1 MEVVKRFLTGFFLT
15 TFILLSLALPAR
27 AKAFSLQQ
35 TLSPITSLLV
45 SVGEKVQYFFAFTPS
60 AKVKVLENQAQ
71 RRLTIAQNDTS
82 KAENSIKEY
91 QDIKDKQNTLL
102 DKIDDDTLKQVQEQ
116 TLEEQQTLAKI
127 GNNQKDIVET
137 VRTVNT
143 TVVEGI
149 KNVVTLK
156 EGTTAG
162 EAFEQKA
169 TIVYAPGTG
178 PGGTATLVIE
188 GQKYAPGTS
197 SGGAAGNNTNNVVI
211 QGGGGTG
218 GTTVQGS
225 NPSVVGGSGETGTGG
240 TTVSGN
246 NPGTATGTSGG
257 GTGTQTVVG
266 Q

>member
-1 MEVVKRFLTGFFLT
+1 MKVVKRFLVSFFLT
-15 TFILLSLALPAR
+15 TLILLSLALPTGT
-27 AKAFSLQQ
+27 KAFSLQQ
-35 TLSPITSLLV
+35 TLSPVTSLLV

-60 AKVKVLENQAQ
+60 AKVKVLESQAQ

-91 QDIKDKQNTLL
+91 RDIKDKQNTLL
-102 DKIDDDTLKQVQEQ
+102 DKIDDDTLKRVQEQ

-137 VRTVNT
+137 VRTVNA

-197 SGGAAGNNTNNVVI
+197 GGGNAGTNIQNVVI
-211 QGGGGTG
+211 QGGGGAG
-218 GTTVQGS
+218 GTTVQGD
-225 NPSVVGGSGETGTGG
+225 NPGYATGTSESGGGG

-257 GTGTQTVVG
+257 GTGSQTVVG
-266 Q
+266 E